1 MLFRR
6 LAQHV
11 KDQNWTAVGLDF
23 AIVVMG
29 VFIGI
34 QVANW
39 NTAVQDRVNEQRLL
53 TSLYQ
58 DIVQAQAFL
67 DGQQDRRPISM
78 AFMTDAYEKI
88 MAEDTGPLSDEECTA
103 IFASGISGFRFPM
116 LATLDSAQGIGDQR
130 LRDAIASY
138 AKSVEQV
145 EHFLDTGFHHSVEM
159 GQAFPDL
166 IQLGNYIGEL
176 DELRVSVSCDLES
189 MRADQRFKNAF
200 AYNRDIQDSLDAR
213 MVLLYNAFSSI
224 RSNLERTLEANDLVS
239 E

>member
-39 NTAVQDRVNEQRLL
+39 NTAVQDRVKEQRLL

-88 MAEDTGPLSDEECTA
+88 MAEDNRTLSDEECTA
-103 IFASGISGFRFPM
+103 
-116 LATLDSAQGIGDQR
+116 
-130 LRDAIASY
+130 
-138 AKSVEQV
+138 
-145 EHFLDTGFHHSVEM
+145 
-159 GQAFPDL
+159 
-166 IQLGNYIGEL
+166 
-176 DELRVSVSCDLES
+176 
-189 MRADQRFKNAF
+189 
-200 AYNRDIQDSLDAR
+200 
-213 MVLLYNAFSSI
+213 
-224 RSNLERTLEANDLVS
+224 
-239 E
+239 